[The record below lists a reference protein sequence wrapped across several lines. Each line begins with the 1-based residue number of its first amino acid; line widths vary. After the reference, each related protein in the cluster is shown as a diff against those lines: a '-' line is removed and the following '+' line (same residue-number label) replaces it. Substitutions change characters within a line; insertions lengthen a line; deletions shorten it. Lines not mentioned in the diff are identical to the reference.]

1 MTKTRIYVNGR
12 FLKASVTGVQR
23 YAYELLR
30 TIDQLIG
37 RDDPAVRGY
46 EFVVLAP
53 TGDIHELG
61 TRHIEVRQAGRF
73 SGQLWEQ
80 ISLPLLSKDGFLVNL
95 CNAAPLF
102 KRKQAVTLH
111 DAAVYSVPDTYSSAF
126 KMWYKLMFRTLGRT
140 SPLILTCSENSKD
153 ELIRHC
159 GIREDKIV
167 VIYHGKEH
175 VLQSGSAPDYPA
187 QQGLDRPFVLAVSSR
202 SPNKNFRSIV
212 RAAELIG
219 DQGFDFVIAGGTNPK
234 IFKSEDTE
242 LNDNVRH
249 VGYVEDEELRTLY
262 DRASCFVFPSFY
274 EGFGF
279 PPLEAMACGCPVVV
293 SDTASLPEV
302 CGDAVLYCDPNS
314 PEDIAGKIAK
324 VMQDPELQN
333 QMKQKGLAQASKF
346 SWEKCA
352 YETLAE
358 VKRHAIGRYAEK
370 VVRNEN
376 RKAQA

>member
-1 MTKTRIYVNGR
+1 MTNTKIYVNGR

-37 RDDPAVRGY
+37 QDDLAVRGY
-46 EFVVLAP
+46 EFIVLAP
-53 TGDIHELG
+53 KGEIHELG
-61 TRHIEVRQAGRF
+61 TTNIEVRQVGKL

-80 ISLPLLSKDGFLVNL
+80 IELPMLAKNGFLLNL
-95 CNAAPLF
+95 CNTAPLL

-111 DAAVYSVPDTYSSAF
+111 DAAVYSVPDTYSTVF
-126 KMWYKLMFRTLGRT
+126 KLWYKLMFRTLGKV
-140 SPLILTCSENSKD
+140 SPLILTCSENSKK
-153 ELIRHC
+153 ELMLHC
-159 GIREDKIV
+159 GINENKIRV
-167 VIYHGKEH
+167 VYHGKEH

-187 QQGLDRPFVLAVSSR
+187 QQGLERPFVLAVSSR

-234 IFKSEDTE
+234 IFKSEDAE
-242 LNDNVRH
+242 LGNHVRH
-249 VGYVEDEELRTLY
+249 MGYVEDEELRTLY
-262 DRASCFVFPSFY
+262 DRAACFVFPSFY

-302 CGDAVLYCDPNS
+302 CGDAVLYCDPNR
-314 PEDIAGKIAK
+314 PEDIAEKINT
-324 VMQDPELQN
+324 VMQDPELQRV
-333 QMKQKGLAQASKF
+333 MKQKGLAQAARF

-358 VKRHAIGRYAEK
+358 LKAHTIGRHAATVTHSES
-370 VVRNEN
+370 RN
-376 RKAQA
+376 AQA

>member
-1 MTKTRIYVNGR
+1 MSKTRIYINGR

-30 TIDQLIG
+30 TIDRLIG
-37 RDDPAVRGY
+37 RNDPAVRGY

-53 TGDIHELG
+53 TGEIHELG

-73 SGQLWEQ
+73 NGQLWEQ
-80 ISLPLLSKDGFLVNL
+80 ISLPLLAKDGFLLNL

-102 KRKQAVTLH
+102 RRKQAVTLH

-126 KMWYKLMFRTLGRT
+126 KLWYKLMFRTLGRT
-140 SPLILTCSENSKD
+140 SPLILTCSNNSKD

-159 GIREDKIV
+159 GIREDKIR

-175 VLQSGSAPDYPA
+175 VLQSGVAPDYPA
-187 QQGLDRPFVLAVSSR
+187 QQGLERPFVLAVSSR

-219 DQGFDFVIAGGTNPK
+219 DQGYDFVIAGGTNPK

-242 LNDNVRH
+242 LGENVRH
-249 VGYVEDEELRTLY
+249 VGYVEDEELHTLY
-262 DRASCFVFPSFY
+262 EKASCFVFPSFY

-302 CGDAVLYCDPNS
+302 CGDAVLYCDPS
-314 PEDIAGKIAK
+314 KPEDIAAKIAE
-324 VMQDPELQN
+324 VMGNPELQERMRR
-333 QMKQKGLAQASKF
+333 QGLAQASQF

-358 VKRHAIGRYAEK
+358 VKAHAAGHSARQTA
-370 VVRNEN
+370 RREN
-376 RKAQA
+376 RKAEA